1 MNTILLFLGALIP
14 IVIYIKIW
22 NANQIILA
30 RRVSSFISAKSA
42 SQEIKQ
48 SKSIIR
54 KRVNEA
60 EGLSKLVDS
69 AEFGDLLA
77 VALTAGQNPRA
88 SIDTISEFLPTDFK
102 DGISKAIR
110 ENAFGKPLMIAL
122 NEMSDEKES
131 KVLKP
136 LIKQM
141 ETAISRGTPLAEVSR
156 KFAEDQRLKFR
167 NLLIGIVIGLFSIDE
182 YLLYVKNTSS
192 LNKRII
198 TMLIERFKNQLQLL

>member
-1 MNTILLFLGALIP
+1 MNTILLFSGALIP
-14 IVIYIKIW
+14 SLVFMKIW
-22 NANQIILA
+22 NTNQINLA
-30 RRVSSFISAKSA
+30 RRVSSFISTKSA

-48 SKSIIR
+48 IKKIGVIR
-54 KRVNEA
+54 KRVNDS
-60 EGLSKLVDS
+60 EGLSKLIDS

-102 DGISKAIR
+102 EGISKAIR

-131 KVLKP
+131 RVLKP

-141 ETAISRGTPLAEVSR
+141 ETAIARGTPLAEVSR
-156 KFAEDQRLKFR
+156 KFAEDQRLKFK
-167 NLLIGIVIGLFSIDE
+167 NLLMKQAAAKEISMLFPVVFVVLPSVLAVAM
-182 YLLYVKNTSS
+182 YPALTV
-192 LNKRII
+192 
-198 TMLIERFKNQLQLL
+198 LQKLG

>member
-1 MNTILLFLGALIP
+1 MNTILFFLGALIP
-14 IVIYIKIW
+14 IIIYIKIW

-30 RRVSSFISAKSA
+30 RRVSSFVSAKSA

-48 SKSIIR
+48 SKRKSIIR
-54 KRVNEA
+54 KRVNDT

-77 VALTAGQNPRA
+77 VALTSGQNPRA
-88 SIDTISEFLPTDFK
+88 SIDTISEYLPTDFK

-122 NEMSDEKES
+122 NEMSDEKQS

-156 KFAEDQRLKFR
+156 KFAEDQRLKFK
-167 NLLIGIVIGLFSIDE
+167 NLLMKQAAAKEIS
-182 YLLYVKNTSS
+182 
-192 LNKRII
+192 
-198 TMLIERFKNQLQLL
+198 MLIPVVFVVLPSVLAVAMYPALTVLQKLG

>member
-14 IVIYIKIW
+14 AVVFVKIW
-22 NANQIILA
+22 NTNQINLA
-30 RRVSSFISAKSA
+30 RRVSSFISTKSA

-48 SKSIIR
+48 SKKISITR
-54 KRVNEA
+54 KRVNDS

-102 DGISKAIR
+102 EGISKAIR

-122 NEMSDEKES
+122 SEMSDEKES
-131 KVLKP
+131 RVLKP
-136 LIKQM
+136 LMKQM
-141 ETAISRGTPLAEVSR
+141 ETAIARGTPLAEVSR
-156 KFAEDQRLKFR
+156 KFAEDQRLKFK
-167 NLLIGIVIGLFSIDE
+167 NLLMKQAAAKEISMLFPVVFVVLPSVLAVAM
-182 YLLYVKNTSS
+182 YPALRV
-192 LNKRII
+192 
-198 TMLIERFKNQLQLL
+198 LQKLG

>member
-1 MNTILLFLGALIP
+1 MNTILLFSGALIP
-14 IVIYIKIW
+14 ALVFMKIW
-22 NANQIILA
+22 NTNQINLA
-30 RRVSSFISAKSA
+30 RRVSSFISTKSA

-48 SKSIIR
+48 IKKIGIIR
-54 KRVNEA
+54 KRVNDS
-60 EGLSKLVDS
+60 EGLSKLIDS

-102 DGISKAIR
+102 EGISKAIR

-131 KVLKP
+131 RVLKP

-141 ETAISRGTPLAEVSR
+141 ETAIARGTPLAEVSR
-156 KFAEDQRLKFR
+156 KFAEDQRLKFK
-167 NLLIGIVIGLFSIDE
+167 NLLMKQAAAKEISMLFPVVFVVLPSVLAVAM
-182 YLLYVKNTSS
+182 YPALTV
-192 LNKRII
+192 
-198 TMLIERFKNQLQLL
+198 LQKLG

>member
-1 MNTILLFLGALIP
+1 MNTILLFSGALIP
-14 IVIYIKIW
+14 ALVFMKIW
-22 NANQIILA
+22 NTNQINLA
-30 RRVSSFISAKSA
+30 RRVSSFISTKSA

-48 SKSIIR
+48 IKKIGIIR
-54 KRVNEA
+54 KRVNDS
-60 EGLSKLVDS
+60 EGLSKLIDS

-102 DGISKAIR
+102 EGISKAIR

-131 KVLKP
+131 RVLKP

-141 ETAISRGTPLAEVSR
+141 ETAIARGTPLAEVSR
-156 KFAEDQRLKFR
+156 KFAEDQRLKFK
-167 NLLIGIVIGLFSIDE
+167 NLLMKQAAAKEISMLFPVVFVVLPSVLAVAM
-182 YLLYVKNTSS
+182 YPALRV
-192 LNKRII
+192 
-198 TMLIERFKNQLQLL
+198 LQKLG

>member
-1 MNTILLFLGALIP
+1 MNTILLFSGALIP
-14 IVIYIKIW
+14 ALVFMNIL
-22 NANQIILA
+22 NTNQINLA
-30 RRVSSFISAKSA
+30 RRVSSFISTKSA

-48 SKSIIR
+48 IKKIGIIR
-54 KRVNEA
+54 KRVNDY
-60 EGLSKLVDS
+60 EGLSKLIDS

-102 DGISKAIR
+102 EGISKAIR

-131 KVLKP
+131 RVLKP

-141 ETAISRGTPLAEVSR
+141 ETAIARGTPLAEVSR
-156 KFAEDQRLKFR
+156 KFAEDQRLKFK
-167 NLLIGIVIGLFSIDE
+167 NLLMKQAAAKEISMLFPVVFVVLPSVLAVAM
-182 YLLYVKNTSS
+182 YPALTV
-192 LNKRII
+192 
-198 TMLIERFKNQLQLL
+198 LQKLG

>member
-14 IVIYIKIW
+14 AVVFVKIW
-22 NANQIILA
+22 NTNQINLA
-30 RRVSSFISAKSA
+30 RRVSSFISTRSA

-48 SKSIIR
+48 SKKISITR
-54 KRVNEA
+54 KRVNDF
-60 EGLSKLVDS
+60 EGLSKLLDS

-102 DGISKAIR
+102 EGISKAIR

-122 NEMSDEKES
+122 SEMSDEKES

-141 ETAISRGTPLAEVSR
+141 ETAIARGTPLAEVSR
-156 KFAEDQRLKFR
+156 KFAEDQRLKFK
-167 NLLIGIVIGLFSIDE
+167 NLLMKQAAAKEISMLFPVVFVVLPSVLAVAM
-182 YLLYVKNTSS
+182 YPALTV
-192 LNKRII
+192 
-198 TMLIERFKNQLQLL
+198 LQKLG

>member
-14 IVIYIKIW
+14 AVVFVKIW
-22 NANQIILA
+22 NTNQINLA
-30 RRVSSFISAKSA
+30 RRVSSFISTKSA

-48 SKSIIR
+48 SKKISITR
-54 KRVNEA
+54 KRVNDS

-102 DGISKAIR
+102 EGISKVIR

-122 NEMSDEKES
+122 SEMSDEKES
-131 KVLKP
+131 RVLKP

-141 ETAISRGTPLAEVSR
+141 ETAIARGTPLAEVSR
-156 KFAEDQRLKFR
+156 KFAEDQRLKFK
-167 NLLIGIVIGLFSIDE
+167 NLLMKQAAAKEISMLFPVVFVVLPSVLAVAM
-182 YLLYVKNTSS
+182 YPALTV
-192 LNKRII
+192 
-198 TMLIERFKNQLQLL
+198 LQKLG

>member
-1 MNTILLFLGALIP
+1 MNTILLFSGALIP
-14 IVIYIKIW
+14 ALVFMKIW
-22 NANQIILA
+22 NTNQINLA
-30 RRVSSFISAKSA
+30 RRVSSFISTKSA

-48 SKSIIR
+48 SKKISITR
-54 KRVNEA
+54 KRVNDS

-102 DGISKAIR
+102 EGISKAIR

-122 NEMSDEKES
+122 SEMSDEKES
-131 KVLKP
+131 RVLKP

-141 ETAISRGTPLAEVSR
+141 ETAIARGTPLAEVSR
-156 KFAEDQRLKFR
+156 KFAEDQRLKFK
-167 NLLIGIVIGLFSIDE
+167 NLLMKQAAAKEISMLFPVVFVVLPSVLAVAM
-182 YLLYVKNTSS
+182 YPALTV
-192 LNKRII
+192 
-198 TMLIERFKNQLQLL
+198 LQKLG

>member
-1 MNTILLFLGALIP
+1 MNTILLFSGALIP
-14 IVIYIKIW
+14 ALVYMKIW
-22 NANQIILA
+22 NTNQINLA
-30 RRVSSFISAKSA
+30 RRVSSFISTKSA

-48 SKSIIR
+48 IKKIGIIR
-54 KRVNEA
+54 KRVNDS
-60 EGLSKLVDS
+60 EGLSKLIDS

-102 DGISKAIR
+102 EGISKAIR

-131 KVLKP
+131 RVLKP

-141 ETAISRGTPLAEVSR
+141 ETAIARGTPLAEVSR
-156 KFAEDQRLKFR
+156 KFAEDQRLKFK
-167 NLLIGIVIGLFSIDE
+167 NLLMKQAAAKEISMLFPVVFVVLPSVLAVAM
-182 YLLYVKNTSS
+182 YPALTV
-192 LNKRII
+192 
-198 TMLIERFKNQLQLL
+198 LQKLG

>member
-122 NEMSDEKES
+122 KEMSDEKES

-167 NLLIGIVIGLFSIDE
+167 NLLMKQAAAKEIS
-182 YLLYVKNTSS
+182 
-192 LNKRII
+192 
-198 TMLIERFKNQLQLL
+198 MLIPVVFVVLPSVLAVAMYPALTVLQKLG

>member
-1 MNTILLFLGALIP
+1 MNIILLSMGLLIP
-14 IVIYIKIW
+14 VAICIKIW
-22 NANQIILA
+22 NTNQINLA
-30 RRVSSFISAKSA
+30 RRVSSFISTKSA

-48 SKSIIR
+48 RKRKGIIR
-54 KRVNEA
+54 KRVNDS
-60 EGLSKLVDS
+60 EGLSKLIDS

-102 DGISKAIR
+102 NGISKAIR

-122 NEMSDEKES
+122 NEMSDEKQS

-167 NLLIGIVIGLFSIDE
+167 NLLMKQAAAKEIS
-182 YLLYVKNTSS
+182 
-192 LNKRII
+192 
-198 TMLIERFKNQLQLL
+198 MLIPVVFVVLPSVLAVAMYPALTVLQKLG

>member
-1 MNTILLFLGALIP
+1 MSTILLFLGALIP
-14 IVIYIKIW
+14 AVVFMKIW
-22 NANQIILA
+22 NVNQINLA
-30 RRVSSFISAKSA
+30 RRVSSFISTKSA

-48 SKSIIR
+48 SKKISITR
-54 KRVNEA
+54 KRVNDS

-102 DGISKAIR
+102 EGISKAIR

-122 NEMSDEKES
+122 SEMSDEKES
-131 KVLKP
+131 RVLKP

-141 ETAISRGTPLAEVSR
+141 ETAIARGTPLAEVSR
-156 KFAEDQRLKFR
+156 KFAEDQRLKFK
-167 NLLIGIVIGLFSIDE
+167 NLLMKQAAAKEISMLFPVVFVVLPSVLAVAM
-182 YLLYVKNTSS
+182 YPALTV
-192 LNKRII
+192 
-198 TMLIERFKNQLQLL
+198 LQKLG

>member
-1 MNTILLFLGALIP
+1 MNTILFFLGALIP
-14 IVIYIKIW
+14 IIIYIKIW

-30 RRVSSFISAKSA
+30 RRVSSFISTKSA

-156 KFAEDQRLKFR
+156 KFAKDQRLKFK
-167 NLLIGIVIGLFSIDE
+167 NLLMKQAAAKEIS
-182 YLLYVKNTSS
+182 
-192 LNKRII
+192 
-198 TMLIERFKNQLQLL
+198 MLIPVVFVVLPSVLAVAMYPALTVLQKLG

>member
-1 MNTILLFLGALIP
+1 MNIILLTIGVIIP
-14 IVIYIKIW
+14 VFIYFKVW
-22 NANQIILA
+22 KTNQISIA
-30 RRVSSFISAKSA
+30 SRISSFISIESA
-42 SQEIKQ
+42 SREIKKFKKVKKIKKGASSSQ
-48 SKSIIR
+48 D
-54 KRVNEA
+54 
-60 EGLSKLVDS
+60 LSKLMDS

-110 ENAFGKPLMIAL
+110 ENAFGKPLMTAL
-122 NEMSDEKES
+122 IEMSDEKES

-156 KFAEDQRLKFR
+156 KFAEDQRLKFK
-167 NLLIGIVIGLFSIDE
+167 NLLMKQAAAKEISMLFPVVFVVLPSVLAVAM
-182 YLLYVKNTSS
+182 YPALTV
-192 LNKRII
+192 
-198 TMLIERFKNQLQLL
+198 LQKLG

>member
-1 MNTILLFLGALIP
+1 MNTILLFSGALIP
-14 IVIYIKIW
+14 ALVFMKIW
-22 NANQIILA
+22 NTNQINLA
-30 RRVSSFISAKSA
+30 RRVSSFISTKSA

-48 SKSIIR
+48 IKKIGIIR
-54 KRVNEA
+54 KRVNDS

-102 DGISKAIR
+102 EGISKAIR

-122 NEMSDEKES
+122 NEMSDEKGS
-131 KVLKP
+131 RVLKP

-141 ETAISRGTPLAEVSR
+141 ETAIARGTPLAEVSR
-156 KFAEDQRLKFR
+156 KFAEDQRLKFK
-167 NLLIGIVIGLFSIDE
+167 NLLMKQAAAKEISMLFPVVFVVLPSVLAVAM
-182 YLLYVKNTSS
+182 YPALTV
-192 LNKRII
+192 
-198 TMLIERFKNQLQLL
+198 LQKLG

>member
-1 MNTILLFLGALIP
+1 MNTILLFSGALIP
-14 IVIYIKIW
+14 ALVFMKIW
-22 NANQIILA
+22 NTNQINLA
-30 RRVSSFISAKSA
+30 RRVSSFISTKSA

-48 SKSIIR
+48 IKKIGIIR
-54 KRVNEA
+54 KRVNDS
-60 EGLSKLVDS
+60 EGLSKLLDS

-102 DGISKAIR
+102 EGISKAIR

-131 KVLKP
+131 RVLKP

-141 ETAISRGTPLAEVSR
+141 ETAIARGTPLAEVSR
-156 KFAEDQRLKFR
+156 KFAEDQRLKFK
-167 NLLIGIVIGLFSIDE
+167 NLLMKQAAAKEISMLFPVVFVVLPSVLAVAM
-182 YLLYVKNTSS
+182 YPALTV
-192 LNKRII
+192 
-198 TMLIERFKNQLQLL
+198 LQKLG

>member
-30 RRVSSFISAKSA
+30 RRVSSFISTKSA
-42 SQEIKQ
+42 SKEIKQ

-77 VALTAGQNPRA
+77 VALTSGQNPRA

-156 KFAEDQRLKFR
+156 KFAEDQRLKFK
-167 NLLIGIVIGLFSIDE
+167 NLLMKQAAAKEIS
-182 YLLYVKNTSS
+182 
-192 LNKRII
+192 
-198 TMLIERFKNQLQLL
+198 MLIPVVFVVLPSVLAVAMYPALTVLQKLG

>member
-14 IVIYIKIW
+14 AVVFMKIW
-22 NANQIILA
+22 NVNQINLA
-30 RRVSSFISAKSA
+30 RRVSSFISTKSA

-48 SKSIIR
+48 SKKISITR
-54 KRVNEA
+54 KRVNDS
-60 EGLSKLVDS
+60 EGLSKLLDS

-102 DGISKAIR
+102 EGISKAIR

-122 NEMSDEKES
+122 SEMSDEKES
-131 KVLKP
+131 RVLKP

-141 ETAISRGTPLAEVSR
+141 ETAIARGTPLAEVSR
-156 KFAEDQRLKFR
+156 KFAEDQRLKFK
-167 NLLIGIVIGLFSIDE
+167 NLLMKQAAAKEISMLFPVVFVVLPSVLAVAM
-182 YLLYVKNTSS
+182 YPALTV
-192 LNKRII
+192 
-198 TMLIERFKNQLQLL
+198 LQKLG